1 MERGSGDGV
10 YVCEMAE
17 LWQVI
22 YSAVFLVFS
31 ILLFDVNWQS
41 QDSLTDVS
49 TSHSPHVSTSCNISL
64 SHSVKG

>member
-10 YVCEMAE
+10 YVCEMVE

-22 YSAVFLVFS
+22 YSAVVLVFS

-49 TSHSPHVSTSCNISL
+49 TSHSPRVSTSL
-64 SHSVKG
+64 